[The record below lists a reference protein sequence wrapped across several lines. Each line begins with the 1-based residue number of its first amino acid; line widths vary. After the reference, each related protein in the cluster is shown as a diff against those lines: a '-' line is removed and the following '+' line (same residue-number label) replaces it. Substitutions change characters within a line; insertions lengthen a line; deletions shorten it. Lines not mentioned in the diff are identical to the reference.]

1 MVKNPPASPGDLREA
16 GSIPGSGRCPGG
28 GHSHPLQY
36 SRLENP
42 MDRGASWATVH
53 SVAKS
58 WTQLKRL
65 RDSAP
70 ECVSRSPQKMS
81 PGQVLGPNWVVALPF
96 LSLSSFL
103 TPADF
108 TSQHRVDE
116 LHWDHLLLL
125 IKCSGH
131 QPTRTSCCLPPSL
144 TPPHNQGGQGSQ
156 PRAALIDQ
164 VEPPPGSMT
173 ILPDH
178 HQQSLHQTAGLTR
191 GSGPML
197 RSAFH
202 APAQCCCL
210 TSLSSPPLVSAPTA
224 SCPHLA
230 PASLFPLSP
239 SLLLPPLPP
248 LLRGWSRRL

>member
-1 MVKNPPASPGDLREA
+1 MLGLPPLHPVTIMEWLFPEWASQVALLVKNPPASPGDLREA

-116 LHWDHLLLL
+116 L
-125 IKCSGH
+125 
-131 QPTRTSCCLPPSL
+131 
-144 TPPHNQGGQGSQ
+144 
-156 PRAALIDQ
+156 
-164 VEPPPGSMT
+164 
-173 ILPDH
+173 
-178 HQQSLHQTAGLTR
+178 
-191 GSGPML
+191 
-197 RSAFH
+197 
-202 APAQCCCL
+202 PA
-210 TSLSSPPLVSAPTA
+210 VS
-224 SCPHLA
+224 H
-230 PASLFPLSP
+230 PASPHPTTREAKGASHVQL
-239 SLLLPPLPP
+239 
-248 LLRGWSRRL
+248 